1 MTTSIHRDICSGL
14 ALIIVLLISIS
25 MSVCQK
31 MSFLA
36 KKVHWEEWMIME
48 PWEFRWRKL
57 LIRLKGLFKMLD
69 YTERHSACMAI
80 CTDMAQ
86 QPPPEPEDLPDMGEL
101 NLFPW
106 NLIATSSSSSLH
118 EPTSYQAHPEDHGA
132 IHLPA
137 LSQSNYI
144 EDEPIVTQ
152 KSAETY
158 RFKQMERAYQLYMNP
173 AEAGKVLTES
183 QALDCMR
190 QQACSREPESSNSMF
205 FNRKDVDWFA
215 KVKFGSSTWTP
226 PSHEQSRWQ

>member
-1 MTTSIHRDICSGL
+1 
-14 ALIIVLLISIS
+14 
-25 MSVCQK
+25 
-31 MSFLA
+31 
-36 KKVHWEEWMIME
+36 
-48 PWEFRWRKL
+48 
-57 LIRLKGLFKMLD
+57 
-69 YTERHSACMAI
+69 
-80 CTDMAQ
+80 
-86 QPPPEPEDLPDMGEL
+86 MGEL

-118 EPTSYQAHPEDHGA
+118 EPTSYQALPEDHGA

-144 EDEPIVTQ
+144 EDEPIVTR

-158 RFKQMERAYQLYMNP
+158 RFKQMERAYQLYMDP
-173 AEAGKVLTES
+173 WEAGKVLTES

-215 KVKFGSSTWTP
+215 KVKFGSITWTP